1 VRFDGHRAKKEH
13 QMCKVKAKAQKTVA
27 AIQKQHAAELH
38 RKQSKNYKQEREMS
52 KRIVQLEG
60 QVKSVESVASK
71 QASLAQAEH
80 ERELE
85 SQKRIAEQDMNAAKA
100 IHKSQLK
107 SQQSTHYRE
116 VRNLTKAL
124 ADAEEQRDT
133 ALAEKDDAIA
143 EKDFAVTTAVREA
156 KKEEREHYSKVIK
169 EQKEKQATLLE
180 RISAQS
186 VIATALTER
195 SIAAERQAEKAN
207 RLATMSSKRSMEVNQ
222 LAEMY
227 EQRLKIANKEN
238 ATLRRA
244 MNEMQHLLDESKD
257 RLIELESDLKAAVP
271 IPEIRK
277 VRTQRGG
284 SMSWP
289 LYIWDLILEQLV
301 NGTPPSS
308 VSANISAHVMKFSP
322 TTKIKEL
329 PSIWTIRRARSV
341 LLVICQ
347 TLAAYRLAKAEKW
360 EQLFTDATSRRQV
373 TFQNLIISVEEDEL
387 FK

>member
-1 VRFDGHRAKKEH
+1 MRFDGHRAKKEH
-13 QMCKVKAKAQKTVA
+13 QICKVKAKAQKTVVG
-27 AIQKQHAAELH
+27 IQKQHAAELH
-38 RKQSKNYKQEREMS
+38 RKQSENYKQEREMS
-52 KRIVQLEG
+52 KRIVQLED
-60 QVKSVESVASK
+60 QVKSVQSVASK

-85 SQKRIAEQDMNAAKA
+85 SQKHIAEQDMNAAKA

-124 ADAEEQRDT
+124 ADAEEQRDR
-133 ALAEKDDAIA
+133 AFAEKDDAIA

-180 RISAQS
+180 RIIAQS
-186 VIATALTER
+186 MIATALTER